1 MVEQGQKTKRTM
13 LNVSSKFWK
22 ALLVVFAVLLIFVGP
37 TYMIYV
43 FESVLNI
50 NYFISVGSGF
60 ALFIFGLVLLLY
72 LIKKGVIT

>member
-60 ALFIFGLVLLLY
+60 ALFIFGLMLLLY